1 MASSDLTMTPDG
13 LTVSRNGITIS
24 KPEWMCENH
33 WFKHVA
39 NRVGKW
45 YSGNKGGYLFGA
57 DAVQP
62 THGVEER
69 GEGCDGGACA
79 I

>member
-1 MASSDLTMTPDG
+1 MASSELTMTPNG

-24 KPEWMCENH
+24 KPECMDENH
-33 WFKHVA
+33 WFKYVA
-39 NRVGKW
+39 PRVGKM
-45 YSGNKGGYLFGA
+45 YSSKGDHVFGA
-57 DAVQP
+57 DELQP